1 MNTSPLSQDGSLHPP
16 YALPT
21 VGFPLP
27 ALAALAGRLP
37 LGDGREVA
45 LATLCAARLA
55 TGLLPPDTFGA
66 EDRQVRAEATRVWL
80 AALTLPSVIRD
91 ALMRVVDGTIAGP
104 IQAAG
109 ALRVVSTAADG
120 VLDAAS
126 SLELERLVRRLA
138 AVT

>member
-1 MNTSPLSQDGSLHPP
+1 MNTSPLSSDGSLHPP
-16 YALPT
+16 YALQT

-55 TGLLPPDTFGA
+55 TGLLPPDSFGL
-66 EDRQVRAEATRVWL
+66 EDRQLRADATRVWL
-80 AALTLPSVIRD
+80 AALTLPAVIRD
-91 ALMRVVDGTIAGP
+91 SLMRVVEGTVAGP
-104 IQAAG
+104 MQTAG
-109 ALRVVSTAADG
+109 ALRVVATAADS

-138 AVT
+138 AVS